1 MRASKVVTAALG
13 LARSSLGR
21 AGLIVFALALACGGE
36 PGARDAGGDAGGDT
50 GSGSDGAAPDAEVTM
65 PRDASLPSRDAA
77 GCEPLEIGRCVL
89 ESGALCT
96 GSETEATFAP
106 LDGPITPVVG
116 PQGATMFP
124 LAIRTRGVSPGDPTR
139 PFASENPE
147 LELLLFDVHGDQLA
161 TLRSRAGLRA
171 IGDELEA
178 SSLYL
183 IVDERPTALIGEDF
197 VVMGHLVD
205 AEERERCGEVVLLA
219 R

>member
-1 MRASKVVTAALG
+1 MRASKAWMLG
-13 LARSSLGR
+13 
-21 AGLIVFALALACGGE
+21 ALALSFACGGD
-36 PGARDAGGDAGGDT
+36 PGDGDAARDAGGSRDDA
-50 GSGSDGAAPDAEVTM
+50 AAEDAHVVA
-65 PRDASLPSRDAA
+65 PRDASLPPRDVA

-89 ESGALCT
+89 EGGALCT

-124 LAIRTRGVSPGDPTR
+124 LAVRTRGVSPGDPTR

-161 TLRSRAGLRA
+161 TLRSRAGMREV
-171 IGDELEA
+171 GDELET

-183 IVDERPTALIGEDF
+183 IVDERPAALIGEDF
-197 VVMGHLVD
+197 VVVAHLVD
-205 AEERERCGEVVLLA
+205 VDELERCGEAVLLA